1 MDKLSGADVKS
12 FFVVLAA
19 IVVLV
24 GGILSVI
31 KQIREWRK
39 PSVDSSLE
47 PSSHVFARVATWVAY
62 LKEIDCL
69 LQATYSREL
78 QLSICTNMV
87 AHARITLC
95 ILTFSS
101 VLSAFQ
107 EKTDDHFLDFGTG
120 SRP

>member
-1 MDKLSGADVKS
+1 MDKLTGADVKS

-47 PSSHVFARVATWVAY
+47 EQHWRRETERKLDNDNKRIAVLEEGNKALCHGVLALLSH
-62 LKEIDCL
+62 EINGNSVDK
-69 LQATYSREL
+69 LQAEKDKMTTYL
-78 QLSICTNMV
+78 VDGKYPTN
-87 AHARITLC
+87 
-95 ILTFSS
+95 
-101 VLSAFQ
+101 
-107 EKTDDHFLDFGTG
+107 
-120 SRP
+120 